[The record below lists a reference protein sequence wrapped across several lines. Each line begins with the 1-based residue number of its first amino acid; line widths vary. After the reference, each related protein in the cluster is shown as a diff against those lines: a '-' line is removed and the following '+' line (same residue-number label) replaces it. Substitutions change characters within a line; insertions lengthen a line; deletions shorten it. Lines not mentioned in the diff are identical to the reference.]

1 MEFSRVNIHRGI
13 IDQMIG
19 VGDVVLT
26 SNNVAD
32 MYGGV
37 RKSRVFPGIRIC
49 DIPDYQNVFTLI
61 KQLASIPQSVLFIM

>member
-1 MEFSRVNIHRGI
+1 
-13 IDQMIG
+13 MIG
-19 VGDVVLT
+19 VEDVVLT

-37 RKSRVFPGIRIC
+37 RKSIVFPGIRIC

>member
-1 MEFSRVNIHRGI
+1 
-13 IDQMIG
+13 MIG

-37 RKSRVFPGIRIC
+37 RKSRVFPRIRIC